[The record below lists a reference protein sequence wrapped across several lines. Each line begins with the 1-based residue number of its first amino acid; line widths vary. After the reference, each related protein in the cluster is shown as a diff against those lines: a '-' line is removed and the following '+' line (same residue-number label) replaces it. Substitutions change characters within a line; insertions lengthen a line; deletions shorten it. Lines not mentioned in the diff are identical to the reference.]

1 MTQNRATSSSKRAT
15 PSIKRRRVGAQ
26 LRQWRDAVGMPSG
39 DAARAMGWSQARFSR
54 VERGYY
60 RIGRDDVF
68 TLCAKIGVEDQEAIA
83 EVARV
88 AEEPAGKGWWASY
101 ADKVSEAYL
110 DFVELEA
117 EAETIRIVHPKVIP
131 GLVQSPLYVREMHSR
146 ARSSDPEALIAI
158 RLARQEVLSRA
169 KFHGVIPESAFHAEF
184 ESSPGLMED
193 QLRKLIAAT
202 KMEKVT
208 LQILPL
214 TAHPS
219 IGSNGAMTILTFRDP
234 WTPVASIDNP
244 MGGSHTYDPAQVAY
258 LEGEFENIA
267 SAALPVD
274 KSRDLLNK
282 YLEGLHQ

>member
-1 MTQNRATSSSKRAT
+1 MTQKRAT

-26 LRQWRDAVGMPSG
+26 LRQWREAIEMPSG
-39 DAARAMGWSQARFSR
+39 DAARAMGWSQPRFSR

-60 RIGRDDVF
+60 RIGRAEVID
-68 TLCAKIGVEDQEAIA
+68 LCAKIGVDDPEAVE

-88 AEEPAGKGWWASY
+88 AEEPTGTGWWASY
-101 ADKVSEAYL
+101 ADKASEAYL

-117 EAETIRIVHPKVIP
+117 EATSIRTVHPKVIP
-131 GLVQSPLYVREMHSR
+131 GLVQSPRYVREMHTS
-146 ARSSDPEALIAI
+146 ARSNNPESLIAL

-169 KFHGVIPESAFHAEF
+169 QFHGLIPESAFHAEF
-184 ESSPGLMED
+184 ESSPGLMKD
-193 QLRKLIAAT
+193 QLRKLIDAAE
-202 KMEKVT
+202 MENVT

-214 TAHPS
+214 KAHPS
-219 IGSNGAMTILTFRDP
+219 VGSNGAMTILTFRHP

-258 LEGEFENIA
+258 LEAEFENIA
-267 SAALPVD
+267 SSALPVD
-274 KSRDLLNK
+274 QSRDLLSE

>member
-1 MTQNRATSSSKRAT
+1 M
-15 PSIKRRRVGAQ
+15 GAQ

>member
-1 MTQNRATSSSKRAT
+1 MA
-15 PSIKRRRVGAQ
+15 
-26 LRQWRDAVGMPSG
+26 SG
-39 DAARAMGWSQARFSR
+39 DVARSMGWSQPRFSR

-60 RIGRDDVF
+60 RIGREEVF
-68 TLCAKIGVEDQEAIA
+68 DLCAKIGVDDPKGVE

-88 AEEPAGKGWWASY
+88 AEEPTGKGWWASY

-146 ARSSDPEALIAI
+146 ARSNDSESLIAI

-193 QLRKLIAAT
+193 QLRKLIAVT
-202 KMEKVT
+202 KMDNVT

-219 IGSNGAMTILTFRDP
+219 IGSNGAMTILTFRHP
-234 WTPVASIDNP
+234 WTPVTSIDNP

-258 LEGEFENIA
+258 LEAEFDNIA

-274 KSRDLLNK
+274 QSRELLHK
-282 YLEGLHQ
+282 YLEGLHK

>member
-1 MTQNRATSSSKRAT
+1 MTQKRAT

-26 LRQWRDAVGMPSG
+26 LRQWREAVEMPSG
-39 DAARAMGWSQARFSR
+39 DVARAMGWSQPRFSR

-60 RIGRDDVF
+60 RIGRDDVLD
-68 TLCAKIGVEDQEAIA
+68 LCKKIGVDDPKGVE

-146 ARSSDPEALIAI
+146 ARSNDSESLIAI

-202 KMEKVT
+202 KMENVT

-214 TAHPS
+214 KAHPS
-219 IGSNGAMTILTFRDP
+219 IGSNGAMTILTFWHP

-258 LEGEFENIA
+258 LEAEFERIS

-274 KSRDLLNK
+274 QSRDLLNE
-282 YLEGLHQ
+282 YLEGLHK